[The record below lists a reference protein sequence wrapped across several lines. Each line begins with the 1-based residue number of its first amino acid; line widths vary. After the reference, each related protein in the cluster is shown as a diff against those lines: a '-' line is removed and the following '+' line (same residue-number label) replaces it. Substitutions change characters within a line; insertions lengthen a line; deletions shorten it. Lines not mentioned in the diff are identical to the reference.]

1 MNQIDHKD
9 IESIY
14 FKVIY
19 LGLFLNL
26 FIPVAIVCLAR
37 FLRSKGVG
45 EHPVSSLNFLLVVL
59 LAISAGEILTI
70 YLFKKKLSKESAFL
84 QGTVLAEEWQN
95 SFFRFHIIIFFLALS
110 PTLYGFIYFILGG
123 KLAWF
128 LIFGAVTLLCFRILK
143 PDLDETREKFNKIN
157 GQAIF

>member
-26 FIPVAIVCLAR
+26 FIPVAIIFLAL

-123 KLAWF
+123 ELNWF
-128 LIFGAVTLLCFRILK
+128 IIFAGMTLLCFRLFK
-143 PDLDETREKFNKIN
+143 PNLDDIKERFNK
-157 GQAIF
+157 ATM

>member
-1 MNQIDHKD
+1 MNQIDNKD

-26 FIPVAIVCLAR
+26 FIPVAIVLLAL

-45 EHPVSSLNFLLVVL
+45 EHPIPSLNLFLYVF
-59 LAISAGEILTI
+59 LAVSAGEIFTI
-70 YLFKKKLSKESAFL
+70 YLFKHKFFQERNSPGGLISPDVWKNRFL
-84 QGTVLAEEWQN
+84 N
-95 SFFRFHIIIFFLALS
+95 NHIIIFSLALS

-123 KLAWF
+123 ELKWF
-128 LIFGAVTLLCFRILK
+128 IIFAGMTLLCFRLFK
-143 PDLDETREKFNKIN
+143 PNLDDIKERFNK
-157 GQAIF
+157 ATM

>member
-9 IESIY
+9 VEPIY

-19 LGLFLNL
+19 WGLFLNL
-26 FIPVAIVCLAR
+26 FMPVAIVFLAL

-70 YLFKKKLSKESAFL
+70 YLFKHKFFQERNSPGGLISPDVWKNRFL
-84 QGTVLAEEWQN
+84 N
-95 SFFRFHIIIFFLALS
+95 DHIIFFSLALS

-123 KLAWF
+123 KLKWF
-128 LIFGAVTLLCFRILK
+128 MIFAGMTLLCFRLFK
-143 PDLDETREKFNKIN
+143 PNLDDIKERFNK
-157 GQAIF
+157 ATM